1 MTARAI
7 TTAKRFM
14 ISTSLFRVAAST
26 ITFLFRIVNIYQWTG
41 NGKMET
47 GNAHRLDFLKRERR
61 LQSSKLSL
69 PKPFLSVFL
78 TVSLTPNEKEC
89 QAKPGA
95 GPVPECLAGN
105 PHQGRPNESAKTP
118 SVSIPDL
125 QFIKHRFKLGSSD
138 MMCERS
144 YGPKLPDAVDSQY
157 GS

>member
-1 MTARAI
+1 MDGDWKNVDW
-7 TTAKRFM
+7 KRSEVGF
-14 ISTSLFRVAAST
+14 S
-26 ITFLFRIVNIYQWTG
+26 
-41 NGKMET
+41 ET
-47 GNAHRLDFLKRERR
+47 QKK

-105 PHQGRPNESAKTP
+105 PHQGKPNESAKTP
-118 SVSIPDL
+118 SVSILDL
-125 QFIKHRFKLGSSD
+125 QFIKHRFKLDSSD

-144 YGPKLPDAVDSQY
+144 CGPKLPDAVDSHY

>member
-1 MTARAI
+1 MDGDWKNVDW
-7 TTAKRFM
+7 KRSEVGF
-14 ISTSLFRVAAST
+14 S
-26 ITFLFRIVNIYQWTG
+26 
-41 NGKMET
+41 ET
-47 GNAHRLDFLKRERR
+47 QKK

-118 SVSIPDL
+118 SVSMLDL
-125 QFIKHRFKLGSSD
+125 REYRGIYSLR
-138 MMCERS
+138 
-144 YGPKLPDAVDSQY
+144 PKLRFVVAQGVIRINYLCTRED
-157 GS
+157 